1 MTLGEKLKEARKQ
14 AGLSQE
20 QLAEQLIISRSAI
33 AKWESDLGI
42 PDIENLRALAEH
54 LNISMES
61 LLDDPKACKRP
72 VSLPPQSPNPIA
84 GSPAPTAPFGKNWAA
99 KAVSKPITAAPPAAP
114 SPAAVKART

>member
-33 AKWESDLGI
+33 SKWESDLGI

-61 LLDDPKACKRP
+61 LLDDSQ
-72 VSLPPQSPNPIA
+72 SLH
-84 GSPAPTAPFGKNWAA
+84 
-99 KAVSKPITAAPPAAP
+99 
-114 SPAAVKART
+114 